1 MIISKGLG
9 SNIMG
14 ISGINSP
21 LEITMPAQKIK
32 LKKVSIQTKPLF
44 RIMNR
49 GFVWSYWPDSNR
61 RPADYESAAL
71 PTEPQ

>member
-9 SNIMG
+9 SNKLG
-14 ISGINSP
+14 IAGINNL
-21 LEITMPAQKIK
+21 LEITMSAQIK
-32 LKKVSIQTKPLF
+32 LIVKSFDTNKAPVQNK
-44 RIMNR
+44 NR

>member
-32 LKKVSIQTKPLF
+32 LTEKSFDTNKAPVQNNEQGLCLELLA
-44 RIMNR
+44 
-49 GFVWSYWPDSNR
+49 GLE
-61 RPADYESAAL
+61 PA
-71 PTEPQ
+71 TC